1 LVSPELREELT
12 AVRQIER
19 LRLDPRDVW
28 HIVLT
33 HLDFDHAGGLDDFPH
48 ATVHL
53 MTSERDAAVARR
65 TWLDR
70 QRYRP
75 QQWSSQQHWRM
86 HDASPREKWFGLSC
100 VQPIAG
106 LDLALVPLIGHTLG
120 HAGVAV
126 RLDGHWLFDA
136 GDAYFCCAEMD
147 LERPRCT
154 PGLRFYQWMMEKDRG
169 ARLASQGRL
178 RELARAQGRTVEIF
192 CSHDMTEFERLAGVP
207 AQPSRTYATAH

>member
-1 LVSPELREELT
+1 
-12 AVRQIER
+12 VR
-19 LRLDPRDVW
+19 

-33 HLDFDHAGGLDDFPH
+33 HLEFDHAGGLDDCPH

-53 MTSERDAAVARR
+53 MTSERDAAIARR

-75 QQWSSQQHWRM
+75 QQWSSQQRWQV
-86 HDASPREKWFGLSC
+86 HDASPRDDWFGL
-100 VQPIAG
+100 AG
-106 LDLALVPLIGHTLG
+106 LDIALVPLIGHTLG

-136 GDAYFCCAEMD
+136 GDAYFYCAEMD

-154 PGLRFYQWMMEKDRG
+154 PGLRFYRWMMEKDRA
-169 ARLASQGRL
+169 ARLAKQRRL
-178 RELARAQGRTVEIF
+178 RELERAQGSTVEIF
-192 CSHDMTEFERLAGVP
+192 CSHGVKEFERLAGVP
-207 AQPSRTYATAH
+207 AEPSSTYAAAH